1 MTTAGRMR
9 SLKLPGAALALL
21 IGVTCASAQ
30 SIAAD
35 AAAGAAAANKFTP
48 DFSALNRDLVVTHNA
63 DGRLTMVM
71 WMPEEFWRAAF
82 RASNNL
88 TDDAID
94 KYIAVIHP
102 YVLIAVVDGQ
112 KGITT
117 YNFTDG
123 DALAAETTLED
134 SHGTTYKPLALDD
147 AGEEIRNLIQLMRPL
162 ISNMMGT
169 LGRHLEFLVFSNAD
183 KAGNPIADPKA
194 SGSLIVHV
202 GNLPMQYRLPIGSVL
217 PPVVDPKS
225 GETFPGNYRFNPYTG
240 NKLVPA
246 AAPAKAD
253 VSPRAASH

>member
-1 MTTAGRMR
+1 MTTAGRICSSR
-9 SLKLPGAALALL
+9 LPCAALALM
-21 IGVTCASAQ
+21 IGVLCASGQ

-35 AAAGAAAANKFTP
+35 AAAGTANKFTP
-48 DFSALNRDLVVTHNA
+48 DFSALNRDLMVTHNA

-82 RASNNL
+82 SASNNL
-88 TDDAID
+88 TGDAID
-94 KYIAVIHP
+94 RYVAVIHP
-102 YVLIAVVDGQ
+102 YVLVAVVDAQ
-112 KGITT
+112 KGITA

-134 SHGTTYKPLALDD
+134 SHGATYKPLALDD
-147 AGEEIRNLIQLMRPL
+147 AGDEIRNLIQLMRPL

-169 LGRHLEFLVFSNAD
+169 LGRHFEFLVFSNAD